1 MKNVDELRKKLN
13 GWALKNYVP
22 LKEENEML
30 KKEIERL
37 RYELEKSQF
46 YQEHYRNLAIAKR
59 EELKRLKRG

>member
-1 MKNVDELRKKLN
+1 MKKNDKLKIELLN
-13 GWALKNYVP
+13 WAKKNYMP
-22 LKEENEML
+22 LKKENEML

-59 EELKRLKRG
+59 LELKRLKRG

>member
-1 MKNVDELRKKLN
+1 MKNINTLREKLVN
-13 GWALKNYVP
+13 WAKENYVP
-22 LKEENEML
+22 LKKENEIL

-37 RYELEKSQF
+37 RYELEKSEF